1 MRHTYRPRKTFQFG
15 TIKVIKTKKVVLTKE
30 PEVKRKLS
38 KKKRKQLE
46 RLLDQKDKKSKRGEL
61 LERLSKLQVPTSE
74 LEQYKSIAHLGTN
87 HSHKSLAKLPDKQ
100 FSGKIN
106 TVKGSKRK
114 SKNNQ
119 DEEKE
124 EIEEESEEV
133 STDEEEDEEMKTED
147 KTEENTEENITED
160 NPKPSEDQV
169 RKRARED
176 SDDEEEKLKKKPKLL
191 GPKLKFVEVQRN
203 EEIQNGRLELPI
215 LSEEGN
221 ILEAVNNNDVI
232 LICGETGSGKTT
244 QVPQFLYEA
253 G

>member
-1 MRHTYRPRKTFQFG
+1 M
-15 TIKVIKTKKVVLTKE
+15 TKE

-100 FSGKIN
+100 FTGKIN

-114 SKNNQ
+114 SKNNE

-124 EIEEESEEV
+124 EINEVEEESEEV
-133 STDEEEDEEMKTED
+133 STDEEEDEEMKTEENPSED
-147 KTEENTEENITED
+147 KTEVNQKED
-160 NPKPSEDQV
+160 DHKPNEDHV

-176 SDDEEEKLKKKPKLL
+176 SEDEESEVSKKPKLL
-191 GPKLKFVEVQRN
+191 GPKLKFVVVQRK
-203 EEIQNGRLELPI
+203 EDIQNGRLELPI

>member
-1 MRHTYRPRKTFQFG
+1 M
-15 TIKVIKTKKVVLTKE
+15 TKE
-30 PEVKRKLS
+30 PEIKRKLS

-87 HSHKSLAKLPDKQ
+87 HSHKSLAKLPVKQ
-100 FSGKIN
+100 FTGKIN

-119 DEEKE
+119 E
-124 EIEEESEEV
+124 EIDEVEEESEEV
-133 STDEEEDEEMKTED
+133 STDEESEDEEMKTEEKPSED
-147 KTEENTEENITED
+147 NIGENKATEEGQKSN
-160 NPKPSEDQV
+160 EDQV

-176 SDDEEEKLKKKPKLL
+176 SEDEESEVTKKPKLL
-191 GPKLKFVEVQRN
+191 GPKLKFVEVQRK

>member
-1 MRHTYRPRKTFQFG
+1 M
-15 TIKVIKTKKVVLTKE
+15 TKE

-100 FSGKIN
+100 FTGKIN

-114 SKNNQ
+114 SKNNE

-124 EIEEESEEV
+124 EINEVEEESEEV
-133 STDEEEDEEMKTED
+133 STDEEDEEMKTEENASED
-147 KTEENTEENITED
+147 KTEVNQKED
-160 NPKPSEDQV
+160 DQKPNEDHV

-176 SDDEEEKLKKKPKLL
+176 SEDEESEVSKKPKLL
-191 GPKLKFVEVQRN
+191 GPKLKFVEVQRK

>member
-1 MRHTYRPRKTFQFG
+1 MKT
-15 TIKVIKTKKVVLTKE
+15 E
-30 PEVKRKLS
+30 E
-38 KKKRKQLE
+38 
-46 RLLDQKDKKSKRGEL
+46 
-61 LERLSKLQVPTSE
+61 
-74 LEQYKSIAHLGTN
+74 
-87 HSHKSLAKLPDKQ
+87 
-100 FSGKIN
+100 N
-106 TVKGSKRK
+106 T
-114 SKNNQ
+114 
-119 DEEKE
+119 
-124 EIEEESEEV
+124 
-133 STDEEEDEEMKTED
+133 TED
-147 KTEENTEENITED
+147 KTESNNED
-160 NPKPSEDQV
+160 NQKPNEDQA

-176 SDDEEEKLKKKPKLL
+176 SEDEESEVSKKPKLL

>member
-1 MRHTYRPRKTFQFG
+1 M
-15 TIKVIKTKKVVLTKE
+15 TKE

-87 HSHKSLAKLPDKQ
+87 HSHKSLAKLPDKH
-100 FSGKIN
+100 FTGKIN

-114 SKNNQ
+114 SKNNR
-119 DEEKE
+119 DEENE
-124 EIEEESEEV
+124 EIEAEESEEV
-133 STDEEEDEEMKTED
+133 STDEEDEEMKTE
-147 KTEENTEENITED
+147 EN
-160 NPKPSEDQV
+160 PSEDIIEDDQKPNEDHV

-176 SDDEEEKLKKKPKLL
+176 SEDEESEVTKKPKLL
-191 GPKLKFVEVQRN
+191 GPKLKFVEVQRK

>member
-1 MRHTYRPRKTFQFG
+1 M
-15 TIKVIKTKKVVLTKE
+15 TKE
-30 PEVKRKLS
+30 PEIKRKLS

-100 FSGKIN
+100 FTGKIN

-114 SKNNQ
+114 SKNNE
-119 DEEKE
+119 DEENE
-124 EIEEESEEV
+124 EIEAEESEEV
-133 STDEEEDEEMKTED
+133 STDEEEDEEMKTE
-147 KTEENTEENITED
+147 EN
-160 NPKPSEDQV
+160 PSEDIIEDDQKPNEDHV

-176 SDDEEEKLKKKPKLL
+176 SEDEESEVTKKPKLL
-191 GPKLKFVEVQRN
+191 GPKLKFVEVQRK

>member
-1 MRHTYRPRKTFQFG
+1 M
-15 TIKVIKTKKVVLTKE
+15 TKE

-100 FSGKIN
+100 FTGKIN

-114 SKNNQ
+114 SKNNE

-124 EIEEESEEV
+124 EINEAEEESEEV
-133 STDEEEDEEMKTED
+133 STDEEEDEEMKTEENPSED
-147 KTEENTEENITED
+147 KTEVNQKEGDQKPNED
-160 NPKPSEDQV
+160 HV

-176 SDDEEEKLKKKPKLL
+176 SEDEESEVSKKPKLL
-191 GPKLKFVEVQRN
+191 GPKLKFVEVQRK

>member
-1 MRHTYRPRKTFQFG
+1 M
-15 TIKVIKTKKVVLTKE
+15 TKE

-100 FSGKIN
+100 YTGKIN

-114 SKNNQ
+114 SKNNR
-119 DEEKE
+119 DEENE
-124 EIEEESEEV
+124 EIEAEESEEV
-133 STDEEEDEEMKTED
+133 STDEEDEEMKTE
-147 KTEENTEENITED
+147 EN
-160 NPKPSEDQV
+160 PSEDIIEDDQKPNEDHV

-176 SDDEEEKLKKKPKLL
+176 SEDEESEVTKKPKLL
-191 GPKLKFVEVQRN
+191 GPKLKFVEVQRK

>member
-1 MRHTYRPRKTFQFG
+1 MGVVDATELATNDRENEYG
-15 TIKVIKTKKVVLTKE
+15 NEGEANALVIKTKKVVLTKE

-100 FSGKIN
+100 FTGKIN

-114 SKNNQ
+114 SKNNE
-119 DEEKE
+119 DEENE
-124 EIEEESEEV
+124 EIEAEESEEV
-133 STDEEEDEEMKTED
+133 STDEEEDEEMKTE
-147 KTEENTEENITED
+147 EN
-160 NPKPSEDQV
+160 PSEDIIEDDQKPNEDHV

-176 SDDEEEKLKKKPKLL
+176 SE
-191 GPKLKFVEVQRN
+191 
-203 EEIQNGRLELPI
+203 
-215 LSEEGN
+215 
-221 ILEAVNNNDVI
+221 
-232 LICGETGSGKTT
+232 
-244 QVPQFLYEA
+244 
-253 G
+253 

>member
-1 MRHTYRPRKTFQFG
+1 M
-15 TIKVIKTKKVVLTKE
+15 TKE

-100 FSGKIN
+100 FTGKIN

-114 SKNNQ
+114 SKNNR
-119 DEEKE
+119 DEENE
-124 EIEEESEEV
+124 EIEAEESEEV
-133 STDEEEDEEMKTED
+133 STDEEEDEEMKTE
-147 KTEENTEENITED
+147 EN
-160 NPKPSEDQV
+160 PSEDIIEDDQKPNEDHV

-176 SDDEEEKLKKKPKLL
+176 SEDEESEVTKKPKLL
-191 GPKLKFVEVQRN
+191 GPKLKFVEVQRK

>member
-1 MRHTYRPRKTFQFG
+1 M
-15 TIKVIKTKKVVLTKE
+15 TKE

-100 FSGKIN
+100 FTGKIN

-114 SKNNQ
+114 SKNNE
-119 DEEKE
+119 DEENE
-124 EIEEESEEV
+124 EIEAEESEEV
-133 STDEEEDEEMKTED
+133 STDEEEDEEMKTE
-147 KTEENTEENITED
+147 EN
-160 NPKPSEDQV
+160 PSEDIIEDDQKPNEDHV

-176 SDDEEEKLKKKPKLL
+176 SEDEESEVTKKPKLL
-191 GPKLKFVEVQRN
+191 GPKLKFVEVQRK

>member
-1 MRHTYRPRKTFQFG
+1 M
-15 TIKVIKTKKVVLTKE
+15 TKE

-100 FSGKIN
+100 FTGKIN

-114 SKNNQ
+114 SKNNR
-119 DEEKE
+119 DEENE
-124 EIEEESEEV
+124 EIEAEESEEV
-133 STDEEEDEEMKTED
+133 STDEEDEEMKTEEKPSGD
-147 KTEENTEENITED
+147 NIEENL
-160 NPKPSEDQV
+160 KVKSEDDQKPNEDHV

-176 SDDEEEKLKKKPKLL
+176 SEDEESEVTKKPKLL
-191 GPKLKFVEVQRN
+191 GPKLKFVEVQRK

>member
-1 MRHTYRPRKTFQFG
+1 M
-15 TIKVIKTKKVVLTKE
+15 TKE

-100 FSGKIN
+100 FTGKIN

-114 SKNNQ
+114 SKNNE

-124 EIEEESEEV
+124 EINEVEEESEEV
-133 STDEEEDEEMKTED
+133 STDEEEDEEMKTEENPSED
-147 KTEENTEENITED
+147 KTEVNQKED
-160 NPKPSEDQV
+160 DQKPNEDHV

-176 SDDEEEKLKKKPKLL
+176 SEDEESEVSKKPKLL
-191 GPKLKFVEVQRN
+191 GPKLKFVEVQRK

>member
-1 MRHTYRPRKTFQFG
+1 M
-15 TIKVIKTKKVVLTKE
+15 TKE

-100 FSGKIN
+100 FTDKIN

-119 DEEKE
+119 E
-124 EIEEESEEV
+124 EIDEVEEESEEV
-133 STDEEEDEEMKTED
+133 STDEESEDEEMKTE
-147 KTEENTEENITED
+147 E
-160 NPKPSEDQV
+160 KPSEGNIGENKATEEGQKSNVDQV

-176 SDDEEEKLKKKPKLL
+176 SEDEESEVTKKPKLL
-191 GPKLKFVEVQRN
+191 GPKLKFVEVQRK

>member
-1 MRHTYRPRKTFQFG
+1 M
-15 TIKVIKTKKVVLTKE
+15 TKE

-100 FSGKIN
+100 FTGKIN

-114 SKNNQ
+114 SKNNE
-119 DEEKE
+119 DEENE
-124 EIEEESEEV
+124 EIEAEESEEV
-133 STDEEEDEEMKTED
+133 STDEEDEEMKTE
-147 KTEENTEENITED
+147 EN
-160 NPKPSEDQV
+160 PSEDIIEDDQKPNEDHV

-176 SDDEEEKLKKKPKLL
+176 SEDEESEVTKKPKLL
-191 GPKLKFVEVQRN
+191 GPKLKFVEVQRK

>member
-1 MRHTYRPRKTFQFG
+1 M
-15 TIKVIKTKKVVLTKE
+15 TKE

-100 FSGKIN
+100 FTGKIN

-114 SKNNQ
+114 SKNNE

-124 EIEEESEEV
+124 EINEVEEESEEV
-133 STDEEEDEEMKTED
+133 STDEEDEEMKTEENASED
-147 KTEENTEENITED
+147 KTEVNQKED
-160 NPKPSEDQV
+160 DQKPNEDHV

-176 SDDEEEKLKKKPKLL
+176 SEDEESEVTKKPKLL
-191 GPKLKFVEVQRN
+191 GPKLKFVEVQRK

>member
-1 MRHTYRPRKTFQFG
+1 M
-15 TIKVIKTKKVVLTKE
+15 TKE

-100 FSGKIN
+100 FTGKIN

-114 SKNNQ
+114 SKNNR
-119 DEEKE
+119 DEENE
-124 EIEEESEEV
+124 EIEAEESEEV
-133 STDEEEDEEMKTED
+133 STDEEDEEMKTE
-147 KTEENTEENITED
+147 EN
-160 NPKPSEDQV
+160 PSEDIIEDDQKPNEDHV

-176 SDDEEEKLKKKPKLL
+176 SEDEESEVTKKPKLL
-191 GPKLKFVEVQRN
+191 GPKLKFVEVQRK

>member
-1 MRHTYRPRKTFQFG
+1 MLSGPNQ
-15 TIKVIKTKKVVLTKE
+15 TKLNF
-30 PEVKRKLS
+30 S
-38 KKKRKQLE
+38 
-46 RLLDQKDKKSKRGEL
+46 DQDQE
-61 LERLSKLQVPTSE
+61 ESE
-74 LEQYKSIAHLGTN
+74 NFSPQIPG

-100 FSGKIN
+100 FTGKIN

-114 SKNNQ
+114 SKNED
-119 DEEKE
+119 DEE
-124 EIEEESEEV
+124 EIEEAQEESEEV
-133 STDEEEDEEMKTED
+133 STDEEDEEMKTEENTAED
-147 KTEENTEENITED
+147 KTEESNTED
-160 NPKPSEDQV
+160 SQKPNEDQA

-176 SDDEEEKLKKKPKLL
+176 SEDEESEVSKKPKLL

>member
-1 MRHTYRPRKTFQFG
+1 
-15 TIKVIKTKKVVLTKE
+15 LTKE

-100 FSGKIN
+100 FTGKIN

-119 DEEKE
+119 DEENE
-124 EIEEESEEV
+124 EIEAEESEEV
-133 STDEEEDEEMKTED
+133 STDEEEDEEMKTEEKSSED
-147 KTEENTEENITED
+147 NIEENQ
-160 NPKPSEDQV
+160 KVKSEDDQKPNEDHV

-176 SDDEEEKLKKKPKLL
+176 SEDEESEVTKKPKLL
-191 GPKLKFVEVQRN
+191 GPKLKFVEVQRK

>member
-1 MRHTYRPRKTFQFG
+1 M
-15 TIKVIKTKKVVLTKE
+15 TKE

-100 FSGKIN
+100 FTGKIN

-114 SKNNQ
+114 SKNNE

-124 EIEEESEEV
+124 EINEVEEESEEV
-133 STDEEEDEEMKTED
+133 STDEEEDEEMKTEENPSED
-147 KTEENTEENITED
+147 KTEIKQKED
-160 NPKPSEDQV
+160 DQKPNEDHV

-176 SDDEEEKLKKKPKLL
+176 SEDEESEVSKKPKLL
-191 GPKLKFVEVQRN
+191 GPKLKFVEVQRK

-221 ILEAVNNNDVI
+221 ILEAVNNNDFI

>member
-1 MRHTYRPRKTFQFG
+1 M
-15 TIKVIKTKKVVLTKE
+15 TKE

-100 FSGKIN
+100 FTGKIN

-119 DEEKE
+119 E
-124 EIEEESEEV
+124 EIDEVEEESEEV
-133 STDEEEDEEMKTED
+133 STDEESEDEEMKTEE
-147 KTEENTEENITED
+147 KPSEGNIGENKATEEDQKSN
-160 NPKPSEDQV
+160 EDQV

-176 SDDEEEKLKKKPKLL
+176 SEDEESEVTKKPKLL
-191 GPKLKFVEVQRN
+191 GPKLKFVEVQRK

>member
-1 MRHTYRPRKTFQFG
+1 M
-15 TIKVIKTKKVVLTKE
+15 TKE

-100 FSGKIN
+100 FTGKIN

-114 SKNNQ
+114 SKNNE

-124 EIEEESEEV
+124 EINEAEEESEEV
-133 STDEEEDEEMKTED
+133 STDEEEDEEMKTEENPSED
-147 KTEENTEENITED
+147 KTEVNQKED
-160 NPKPSEDQV
+160 DQKRNEDHV

-176 SDDEEEKLKKKPKLL
+176 SEDEESEVSKKPKLL
-191 GPKLKFVEVQRN
+191 GPKLKFVEVQRK

>member
-1 MRHTYRPRKTFQFG
+1 M
-15 TIKVIKTKKVVLTKE
+15 TKE

-100 FSGKIN
+100 FTGKIN

-114 SKNNQ
+114 SKNNE

-124 EIEEESEEV
+124 EINEVEEESEEV
-133 STDEEEDEEMKTED
+133 STDEEDEEMKTEENPSED
-147 KTEENTEENITED
+147 KTEVNQKED
-160 NPKPSEDQV
+160 DQKPNEDHV

-176 SDDEEEKLKKKPKLL
+176 SEDEESEVSKKPKLL
-191 GPKLKFVEVQRN
+191 GPKLKFVEVQRK